1 MSPTQPLKS
10 RAATHRLVCRATALA
25 VAAGSVLAVSG
36 TAVAHDRPAHARHAH
51 QATYRVDSA
60 QLATGLYQSAYSER
74 HHVLWA
80 TTAVGR
86 PPVKQSQLLKVD
98 PKTLKVKAAYTPPV
112 TDPATGAVEAV
123 YGVAVDDEHDTV
135 WTTNTR
141 NNSVSVYSQRTGKH
155 LASLPNV
162 AHAREITVD
171 ERHNLAWASGFG
183 DGSLVAFDTRTFK
196 EKKRVKV
203 EGAGTAGVAVDKRS
217 GTAYATD
224 LNNNRIIAV
233 SPYKS
238 EPRFIPTGAG
248 PIGIALS
255 ANGRTAYT
263 ADQKDGMLSIVDL
276 RKGAVTKT
284 VPTGAGALSVDA
296 DHRSGRVFVANRG
309 TGTTTV
315 VDPKKGTVLADLA
328 TGPNPNHVTV
338 HRGTAYVVDKSAAG
352 ADRIDSVHRISLTRS
367 H

>member
-1 MSPTQPLKS
+1 MSAPRTPKS
-10 RAATHRLVCRATALA
+10 RTATRRLVRRTTALA

-36 TAVAHDRPAHARHAH
+36 TAVAHDRPAH
-51 QATYRVDSA
+51 QPSYRVDTA

-86 PPVKQSQLLKVD
+86 PPVTQSRLLKVD
-98 PKTLKVKAAYTPPV
+98 PKTLKTKAAYTPPV
-112 TDPATGAVEAV
+112 TDQATGAVEAV

-141 NNSVSVYSQRTGKH
+141 NNSVAVYSQRTGKH
-155 LASLPNV
+155 LATLPGV
-162 AHAREITVD
+162 AHAREIVVD
-171 ERHNLAWASGFG
+171 KRHDLAWASGFG
-183 DGSLVAFDTRTFK
+183 DGSVVAFDTRTFK

-203 EGAGTAGVAVDKRS
+203 EGAGTAGLAVDTRT

-224 LNNNRIIAV
+224 LTNDRIIAV

-238 EPRFIPTGAG
+238 EPRFIPTGDA
-248 PIGIALS
+248 PIGIDLS
-255 ANGRTAYT
+255 ADGRTAYT
-263 ADQKDGMLSIVDL
+263 ANQAAGTLSVVDL
-276 RKGAVTKT
+276 RKGTVTRT
-284 VPTGAGALSVDA
+284 VTTGAGAISVAA

-309 TGTTTV
+309 SGTTTV
-315 VDPKKGTVLADLA
+315 VDPEKGTVLADLA

-338 HRGTAYVVDKSAAG
+338 RRGTAYVVDKSAAG
-352 ADRIDSVHRISLTRS
+352 ADRVDSVHRISLTRS
-367 H
+367 R

>member
-1 MSPTQPLKS
+1 MSAPKTQP
-10 RAATHRLVCRATALA
+10 RTAARRLVRNATALA

-36 TAVAHDRPAHARHAH
+36 TAVAHDRPAHRAS
-51 QATYRVDSA
+51 YRVDTA

-74 HHVLWA
+74 HHVLWT

-86 PPVKQSQLLKVD
+86 PPVTQSRLLKVD
-98 PKTLKVKAAYTPPV
+98 PKTLKTKDAYTPPV
-112 TDPATGAVEAV
+112 TDQATGAVEAV

-141 NNSVSVYSQRTGKH
+141 NNSVAVYNQRTGEH
-155 LASLPNV
+155 LATLPGV
-162 AHAREITVD
+162 AHAREVVVD
-171 ERHNLAWASGFG
+171 KRHDLAWASGFG
-183 DGSLVAFDTRTFK
+183 DGSVVAFDTRTFK

-203 EGAGTAGVAVDKRS
+203 EGAGPAGLAVDTRT

-224 LNNNRIIAV
+224 LTNDRIIAV
-233 SPYKS
+233 SPYKA
-238 EPRFIPTGAG
+238 EPRFIPTGDA
-248 PIGIALS
+248 PVGIELS
-255 ANGRTAYT
+255 ADGRTAYT
-263 ADQKDGMLSIVDL
+263 ANQAAGALSVVDL
-276 RKGAVTKT
+276 RKGAVTRT
-284 VPTGAGALSVDA
+284 VTTGAGAISVAA

-309 TGTTTV
+309 SGTTTV

-338 HRGTAYVVDKSAAG
+338 RRGTAYVVDKSAAG